1 MNERQVKGIVVDAG
15 HGGSDPG
22 AIGSG
27 LQEKDLTLQAAE
39 YMYQRLQELGI
50 PSTITRDTDET
61 LDRDERINRIFNSFG
76 DDPNVILVSNH
87 INAGGGEGAEVVYA
101 LRNDSTLADSIL
113 NNIGEAGQIKRK
125 TYQRRLPEDPSRDY
139 YFIHRLTGQIEPVLV
154 EYGFIDNANDSQ
166 KLKNNLLD
174 YVEGAVKALAE
185 YSGYDYF
192 PPNQSENNNN
202 TYTVQRGDTLY
213 SIAKRY
219 NISVDELK
227 SLNNLT
233 SDNISVGQVLK
244 LSSNNNTPVDTYTVK
259 KGDTLYS
266 IAQQFGVTVDN
277 LKKYNNLTSNTLS
290 IGQILNIPTTNQD
303 IEDDDIEEVT
313 YYTVVKGD
321 SLYGIARKFGINV
334 NDLISANNLEDTVL
348 QIGDQLIIPGVSPN
362 DTYIVQSGDSLY
374 SIAKRF
380 NTTVNELKRLNNLT
394 SNLLQI
400 GQMLIIK

>member
-1 MNERQVKGIVVDAG
+1 MPR

-22 AIGSG
+22 ALGNG
-27 LQEKDLTLQAAE
+27 LKEKDLTLQAAE
-39 YMYQRLQELGI
+39 YMYKRLQELGI

-113 NNIGEAGQIKRK
+113 DNIGEAGQKKRK
-125 TYQRRLPEDPSRDY
+125 TYQRRLPENPSKDY

-154 EYGFIDNANDSQ
+154 EYGFIDNVNDSN

-192 PPNQSENNNN
+192 PPNQSGSSN

-213 SIAKRY
+213 GIAQKF
-219 NISVDELK
+219 NTSVSELK

-233 SDNISVGQVLK
+233 SDILNIGQVLRVP
-244 LSSNNNTPVDTYTVK
+244 SNNTTNTYIVK

-266 IAQQFGVTVDN
+266 IAQQFNTTVDN

-290 IGQILNIPTTNQD
+290 IGQILNIPTNED
-303 IEDDDIEEVT
+303 IDDDIEEVT

-334 NDLISANNLEDTVL
+334 NDLISANNLENTVL
-348 QIGDQLIIPGVSPN
+348 QIGDQLIIPGVSPSN
-362 DTYIVQSGDSLY
+362 TYIVQSGDSLY

-394 SNLLQI
+394 SNILQI